1 MSVKK
6 ILSLVASTIKFFII
20 IMLFAINSK
29 AEDNNIKY
37 YYEDSGILSLM
48 YHRFDENKYPSTNI
62 QMNIFKKQISIINSL
77 NYNFYDPQQLQKD
90 FNIAKNEKKILVT
103 IDDAFSSFYKFAWPY
118 LKKEKIPFILFV
130 STEAVGKTG
139 YMSWEQ
145 IQEIEKESYAYI
157 GNHSHSHNYLV
168 DLEIENFLSDIN
180 ASIKIF
186 NQHLGYNPIFF
197 SYPFGEY
204 SKTIKDFISKNFDF
218 AFGQHSGVIDINK
231 DPHELPRFPINEKY
245 GKIER
250 FSTLLKTLPFK
261 YKSVFPNEKYIN
273 DKTNPPRV
281 KIEFF
286 ENFYN
291 LKNLNCFSNEN
302 DKWRKSKI
310 NFNSKTNIEIIL
322 SGKFTTERGRINC
335 SLREPNGFY
344 RWLGMQFVVAEK

>member
-1 MSVKK
+1 
-6 ILSLVASTIKFFII
+6 
-20 IMLFAINSK
+20 
-29 AEDNNIKY
+29 
-37 YYEDSGILSLM
+37 
-48 YHRFDENKYPSTNI
+48 
-62 QMNIFKKQISIINSL
+62 MNWQ
-77 NYNFYDPQQLQKD
+77 
-90 FNIAKNEKKILVT
+90 
-103 IDDAFSSFYKFAWPY
+103 
-118 LKKEKIPFILFV
+118 
-130 STEAVGKTG
+130 
-139 YMSWEQ
+139 Q
-145 IQEIEKESYAYI
+145 IQEIAKENFAEI
-157 GNHSHSHNYLV
+157 GNHSHSHEYLIDEQNITIRN
-168 DLEIENFLSDIN
+168 DLLKS
-180 ASIKIF
+180 KLIF
-186 NQHLGYNPIFF
+186 KEKLKSNSIFF

-204 SKTIKDFISKNFDF
+204 SLDFKNIVKELNFKY
-218 AFGQHSGVIDINK
+218 AFGQHSGVADETKGNL
-231 DPHELPRFPINEKY
+231 ELPRFPINEKY